1 MDRLSQRGRR
11 PAGGTLIALCP
22 ADLPPSP
29 APLRA
34 PGGFTWFYVDL
45 VDDQGQAATLIWSWG
60 LPFLPGYASAARAGR
75 AELPLDRPSVNL
87 VLYSNGQ
94 ERFYLLSELPA
105 EAATWGAD
113 GRSWQL
119 GGCRFTWVDE
129 AAADGG
135 APTRALEAQLDLP
148 LPTGG
153 RAQGRLWLR
162 GPLRRDPAHA
172 TGAATTAA
180 EDPRCTHKWTP
191 MVAAGAGG
199 LDLRWPGGEAT
210 LRGRAYHDRNSAEQ
224 PLHALGIQSWWWGRL
239 ALPGRELIFYQLLP
253 AAPGA
258 RPRDL
263 VVEITDQGATRV
275 QEDAGLQVQQLQ
287 RSLWGLSWPRAAH
300 FPDPDGAR
308 VEVRVEAVLDDGPF
322 YQRYLLHGR
331 CGDQTGR
338 GIGENVVPDRV
349 DTDLLRPL
357 VSMRVHR
364 SAGPNSMWLPLFSG
378 DRQGRWPRLLGL
390 RAAPRGAA
398 G

>member
-1 MDRLSQRGRR
+1 
-11 PAGGTLIALCP
+11 
-22 ADLPPSP
+22 
-29 APLRA
+29 
-34 PGGFTWFYVDL
+34 
-45 VDDQGQAATLIWSWG
+45 
-60 LPFLPGYASAARAGR
+60 
-75 AELPLDRPSVNL
+75 
-87 VLYSNGQ
+87 
-94 ERFYLLSELPA
+94 
-105 EAATWGAD
+105 
-113 GRSWQL
+113 
-119 GGCRFTWVDE
+119 
-129 AAADGG
+129 
-135 APTRALEAQLDLP
+135 
-148 LPTGG
+148 
-153 RAQGRLWLR
+153 
-162 GPLRRDPAHA
+162 
-172 TGAATTAA
+172 
-180 EDPRCTHKWTP
+180 

-378 DRQGRWPRLLGL
+378 DRRGRWPRLLGL
-390 RAAPRGAA
+390 RADPSGAA